1 MRQVTTKVVPKTPVG
16 DVKTQMIV
24 IAIDGPAGAGK
35 STIAKALAAKLRVR
49 YLDTGAMYRAV
60 TFAAMKSG
68 IDLSNQDLVAELT
81 RNSTMLLTDERVEIN
96 GLDATSAIRSSEV
109 TAAVSAVAANSEV
122 RTELRERQRQWIA
135 DHNGGVVEG
144 RDIGSVVFPDAT
156 LKVYLTASPTVRA
169 KRRVAQSG
177 GNVEEIAAAI
187 ASRDLQDS
195 SRSDSPLTQT
205 DDAITI
211 DTSDHSIDQVIEQL
225 VELVN
230 KTDGKINSKTDSQI
244 NNEKP

>member
-1 MRQVTTKVVPKTPVG
+1 
-16 DVKTQMIV
+16 MIV
-24 IAIDGPAGAGK
+24 VAIDGPAGAGK
-35 STIAKALAAKLRVR
+35 STIAKALAAKLQVR

-60 TFAAMKSG
+60 TFAAMNSG
-68 IDLSNQDLVAELT
+68 IDLLNQDLVAELT
-81 RNSTMLLTDERVEIN
+81 RESKMLLTDESVVIN
-96 GLDATSAIRSSEV
+96 GLDATVAIRSSEV
-109 TAAVSAVAANSEV
+109 TAAVSTVAANSQV

-156 LKVYLTASPTVRA
+156 LKVYLTASPIVRA

-177 GNVEEIAAAI
+177 GNVDEIAAAI

-205 DDAITI
+205 DDAVTI
-211 DTSDHSIDQVIEQL
+211 DTSDRSIDEVVAQL
-225 VELVN
+225 VELTN
-230 KTDGKINSKTDSQI
+230 KISSKSSSKSSK
-244 NNEKP
+244 NRS

>member
-1 MRQVTTKVVPKTPVG
+1 
-16 DVKTQMIV
+16 MIV
-24 IAIDGPAGAGK
+24 VAIDGPAGAGK
-35 STIAKALAAKLRVR
+35 STIAKALAAKLQVR

-60 TFAAMKSG
+60 TFAAMNSG
-68 IDLSNQDLVAELT
+68 IDLLNQDLVAELT
-81 RNSTMLLTDERVEIN
+81 RESKMLLTDESVVIN
-96 GLDATSAIRSSEV
+96 GLDATVAIRSSEV
-109 TAAVSAVAANSEV
+109 TAAVSTVAANSQV

-156 LKVYLTASPTVRA
+156 LKVYLTASPIVRA

-177 GNVEEIAAAI
+177 GNVDEIAAAI

-205 DDAITI
+205 DDAVTI
-211 DTSDHSIDQVIEQL
+211 DTSERSIDEVVAQL
-225 VELVN
+225 VELTN
-230 KTDGKINSKTDSQI
+230 EISSKSSSKRFK
-244 NNEKP
+244 NRS

>member
-1 MRQVTTKVVPKTPVG
+1 
-16 DVKTQMIV
+16 MIV
-24 IAIDGPAGAGK
+24 VAIDGPAGAGK
-35 STIAKALAAKLRVR
+35 STIAKALAAKLGVR

-60 TFAAMKSG
+60 TFAAMTSG
-68 IDLSNQDLVAELT
+68 IELSNQDLVAELT
-81 RNSTMLLTDERVEIN
+81 RKSKMLLTDETVMIN
-96 GLDATSAIRSSEV
+96 GLDATTAIRSSEV
-109 TAAVSAVAANSEV
+109 TAAVSTVAANSQV

-144 RDIGSVVFPDAT
+144 RDIGSVVFPGAT
-156 LKVYLTASPTVRA
+156 LKVYLTASPIVRA

-177 GNVEEIAAAI
+177 GNVDEIAASI

-211 DTSDHSIDQVIEQL
+211 DTSDRSIDEVVAQL
-225 VELVN
+225 VEM
-230 KTDGKINSKTDSQI
+230 TDQRSSKTA
-244 NNEKP
+244 

>member
-1 MRQVTTKVVPKTPVG
+1 
-16 DVKTQMIV
+16 MIV

-60 TFAAMKSG
+60 TFAAMNSG

-81 RNSTMLLTDERVEIN
+81 RESKMLLTDETVVIN

-169 KRRVAQSG
+169 ERRVAQSG

-195 SRSDSPLTQT
+195 SRSDSPLTQA

-211 DTSDHSIDQVIEQL
+211 DTSDRSIDEVVAQL
-225 VELVN
+225 VEMTN
-230 KTDGKINSKTDSQI
+230 RRSENIS
-244 NNEKP
+244 

>member
-1 MRQVTTKVVPKTPVG
+1 MRKTPVG
-16 DVKTQMIV
+16 EVDLLMIV
-24 IAIDGPAGAGK
+24 VAIDGPAGAGK
-35 STIAKALAAKLRVR
+35 STIAKALAAKLRVG

-68 IDLSNQDLVAELT
+68 IDLSNQDLVAALT
-81 RNSTMLLTDERVEIN
+81 RESKMHLTDESVVIN
-96 GLDATSAIRSSEV
+96 GLDATTAIRSSEV
-109 TAAVSAVAANSEV
+109 TAAVSSVAANSEV

-156 LKVYLTASPTVRA
+156 LKVYLPASPTVRA
-169 KRRVAQSG
+169 RRRVAQSG

-211 DTSDHSIDQVIEQL
+211 DTSDRSIDEVVAQL
-225 VELVN
+225 VELTN
-230 KTDGKINSKTDSQI
+230 KKS
-244 NNEKP
+244 